1 MSQANSGDSR
11 LRASDADR
19 ERIVEKLR
27 QSAAEGRLTMEEFE
41 QRMSAAYAAKTFGE
55 LAALTADLPVDLRA
69 RGGGWSGGGGGGG
82 EPQDHVPNEYR
93 SSGSS
98 GYRPDDGPGFGSTSI
113 FGGGGPR
120 GERNPID
127 AATDVI
133 GALVNAGAD
142 LRAQRE
148 IRRTNQQIRM
158 EVRRQRHEMRMARRS
173 AGSPGGALG
182 GWVVTSALLTGIW
195 FIQLVTDP
203 HGGHYFWPAWPI
215 GIIGILALLRSI
227 RLFGS
232 RRY

>member
-27 QSAAEGRLTMEEFE
+27 SSAAEGRLTMDEFE
-41 QRMSAAYAAKTFGE
+41 QRMSAAYAARTYGD
-55 LAALTADLPVDLRA
+55 LAALTADLPVDLSARTGSGRA
-69 RGGGWSGGGGGGG
+69 
-82 EPQDHVPNEYR
+82 EPQDSVPNEYR
-93 SSGSS
+93 S
-98 GYRPDDGPGFGSTSI
+98 DGHRFGADPGFGSPAT
-113 FGGGGPR
+113 FGSGAPR
-120 GERNPID
+120 TERGPID

-158 EVRRQRHEMRMARRS
+158 EVRQQRHEARMARRT

-182 GWVVTSALLTGIW
+182 GWVVTSVLLTGIW